1 MGTELVYKQ
10 KGEKGIAWIMK
21 SRLRTQSRL
30 SGNKTWLPLRFIGKI
45 DSKLRKNYVDKIYEE
60 LKIII
65 IDGNRY
71 EHKPVCKIDKLIL
84 SPNDNGSYD
93 VYCIYE
99 GKRYRVGTPIGY
111 LNKKEQMRVND
122 VNDIVID
129 HVTPIDKTLS
139 NLELSELVKISE
151 IVKDVKRKDFGRKG
165 STLETE
171 AYRSYKE
178 QKKKIDSNNLQNDL
192 DDIVKD
198 SHYRLVSASMNIQ
211 KSNLIDYKE
220 IYKVNNDYYA
230 EIAEINKDKDVI
242 FQNLKNDYM
251 ESMKKSDF
259 KTLKKGKKS
268 LRLVDVPIDLL

>member
-30 SGNKTWLPLRFIGKI
+30 SGNKTWLPLRLIGKI

-84 SPNDNGSYD
+84 SPNDNDSYD

-99 GKRYRVGTPIGY
+99 EKKYRVGTPIGY

-151 IVKDVKRKDFGRKG
+151 IVKDVKRKDSGRKG
-165 STLETE
+165 SSLETE
-171 AYRSYKE
+171 AYSSYKE

-192 DDIVKD
+192 DKIIKD

-242 FQNLKNDYM
+242 FQNLKNDFM

-259 KTLKKGKKS
+259 ENLKKGKKP

>member
-65 IDGNRY
+65 IDGNSY
-71 EHKPVCKIDKLIL
+71 EHKPVYKIDKLIL

-129 HVTPIDKTLS
+129 HVTPIDTTLS
-139 NLELSELVKISE
+139 NLKLSELDKVSK
-151 IVKDVKRKDFGRKG
+151 IVKEVKNYSGKKG
-165 STLETE
+165 NALESE
-171 AYRSYKE
+171 AYSFYIKGKKE
-178 QKKKIDSNNLQNDL
+178 IDINILQNDL
-192 DDIVKD
+192 YNIIKD
-198 SHYRLVSASMNIQ
+198 SHYRLVSASMNSK

-220 IYKVNNDYYA
+220 IYKVNDDYYA
-230 EIAEINKDKDVI
+230 KIADINKDDDVV
-242 FQNLKNDYM
+242 FQNLKNDFM

-259 KTLKKGKKS
+259 ENLKKGKKP
-268 LRLVDVPIDLL
+268 LRLVDVPIKLL